1 MALINVSGAYRTKNN
16 VLRKLLHWGKPV
28 GLRLFG
34 LTSNAIG
41 GRQAILTLTSGW
53 NHKQSK
59 NPETGEVI
67 EQVRINK
74 TSEMTQE
81 VLDRAEGFDIL
92 YEDNTFERYTFDA
105 KSVKPNAIGHEWR
118 LTVTPS
124 LGDKS
129 ALYEPG
135 P

>member
-1 MALINVSGAYRTKNN
+1 MASINVSGAYRAKNEI
-16 VLRKLLHWGKPV
+16 LRKLLHRGKPV
-28 GLRLFG
+28 GLRLFEP
-34 LTSNAIG
+34 TSSAIG
-41 GRQAILTLTSGW
+41 GRQALLTLTTGW

-67 EQVRINK
+67 EQVRINE
-74 TSEMTQE
+74 TPIMTQDI
-81 VLDRAEGFDIL
+81 LDRAEGFDIL
-92 YEDNTFERYTFDA
+92 YDDNTFERYTFDA
-105 KSVKPNAIGHEWR
+105 KGRPSAIGHEWK

-124 LGDKS
+124 LGDKG